1 MSSPVN
7 PAKNTLI
14 WLWVSVVMV
23 VADLWSK
30 FVANSSLSY
39 GVPVEVLPVFDLR
52 LSYNTG
58 AAFSFLADAGGMQRW
73 FFAVIGVAVSV
84 FLLVW
89 MKRTPRWQWWVGLA
103 QALVLGGAL
112 GFLLLIAISLAGF
125 GTLLAASE
133 QVFTLIKWIGAAYLV
148 YLGVRVWRSSAPD
161 FNRAD
166 RSTETPA
173 SRPFRMFQQGFIVAI
188 SNPKG
193 ILFFAAF
200 LPQFIAPDTANPLPQ
215 MLLLSAV
222 FMLMTLVVFIGYG
235 LFADKVRGF
244 VLSSPKLVQK
254 VQRCF
259 AGIFVMLGAKLAMA
273 ER

>member
-112 GFLLLIAISLAGF
+112 GNLYDRIVQGYVIDFISLHYGEYYFAIFNLADVAITVGAALLII
-125 GTLLAASE
+125 
-133 QVFTLIKWIGAAYLV
+133 
-148 YLGVRVWRSSAPD
+148 D
-161 FNRAD
+161 
-166 RSTETPA
+166 
-173 SRPFRMFQQGFIVAI
+173 M
-188 SNPKG
+188 
-193 ILFFAAF
+193 LF
-200 LPQFIAPDTANPLPQ
+200 LE
-215 MLLLSAV
+215 
-222 FMLMTLVVFIGYG
+222 G
-235 LFADKVRGF
+235 KVRGGEN
-244 VLSSPKLVQK
+244 SKGK
-254 VQRCF
+254 
-259 AGIFVMLGAKLAMA
+259 A
-273 ER
+273 